1 MMSALPVQQKPVALP
16 VNFESIPTS
25 LKERQQWLLWQYEYD
40 GKRWTKVPKQSNG
53 RHASTKHPDTWTTF
67 DKVRDEYQ
75 TGGFDGIGIVLVD
88 DLFGIDFDHVLDA
101 NRNPEAWA
109 DEVLRQFP
117 GTYVEISPSGDGL
130 HLFGLG
136 ELVDCGKSGPGN
148 RLECYDQ
155 KSPRYFTMTG
165 HEFRSGYE
173 VTEQQ
178 DGQNWLHEHYY
189 RQSAKPGDS
198 NVVELVQPQASALTD
213 DEIIERA
220 SHIGDGERFRKL
232 FYDGHCFDHPSASEA
247 DLALCN
253 MFARFTRDAD
263 QIDGL
268 FRRSAL
274 FRGKWDELH
283 TAGQTY
289 GQTTISKALTGE
301 NAAKQVEAAV
311 PRTGG
316 FVRAADAMAE
326 STTVD
331 WLIDGV
337 MEQGTSC
344 MLFGASAS
352 GKSFVAID
360 WSCCIA
366 TGTDWHGQDVAPG
379 AVFYIVG
386 EGQKGF
392 NRRLFAWEKAND
404 VSLQTAPLYLWQ
416 SPVPLSD
423 LNSVKRLADDITKA
437 ASENEPPRM
446 IVIDTLAR
454 NIGNSD
460 ENSNK
465 DMGALMNLLD
475 TYLRLPF
482 NASVVIVHHTGNGDK
497 DRLRGASGLT
507 GAVDYEYRVDK
518 KGDDRSLVCKKNK
531 EGEEGTEHHF
541 RIERV
546 PLDDGMSS
554 AALVMLD
561 ATSKQAVGA
570 KLSDAAKTCLRVLRN
585 ITEFEGVEPPD
596 ELKQALGLM
605 YSPIVVPKSKLK
617 QASIEAGIS
626 NGSAD
631 ACRRAFDRA
640 FDRLVNEAN
649 LVGTCGDYVWLK

>member
-1 MMSALPVQQKPVALP
+1 MSALPVQKKPVALP
-16 VNFESIPTS
+16 VNFEGIPAS
-25 LKERQQWLLWQYEYD
+25 LKERPQWLLWQYEYD

-53 RHASTKHPDTWTTF
+53 RHASTKNPNTWTNF
-67 DKVRDEYQ
+67 DQVRDEYQ
-75 TGGFDGIGIVLVD
+75 SGEFDGIGIVLVD
-88 DLFGIDFDHVLDA
+88 GLFGIDFDHVLDA
-101 NRNPEAWA
+101 DCNPEAWA
-109 DEVLRQFP
+109 DDVLRQFP
-117 GTYVEISPSGDGL
+117 HTYVERSPSGDGL

-136 ELVDCGKSGPGN
+136 ELVECGKAGPGN

-165 HEFRSGYE
+165 HEFRSGYD

-178 DGQNWLHEHYY
+178 EGQSWLHEHYY
-189 RQSAKPGDS
+189 SQSAKPVDS
-198 NVVELVQPQASALTD
+198 NVVELVQRQGKVLTD

-220 SHIGDGERFRKL
+220 SHIGDGERFRNL
-232 FYDGHCFDHPSASEA
+232 FHDGHCFDHPSASEA

-268 FRRSAL
+268 FRRSGL
-274 FRGKWDELH
+274 YREKWDESH

-326 STTVD
+326 TTTVD

-344 MLFGASAS
+344 MLFGASGS

-404 VSLQTAPLYLWQ
+404 VSLHTAPLYLWQ

-423 LNSVKRLADDITKA
+423 PNSVKRLADDITKA

-454 NIGNSD
+454 NIGGAD
-460 ENSNK
+460 ENSNR
-465 DMGALMNLLD
+465 DMGLLMNLLD
-475 TYLRLPF
+475 THLRLPF
-482 NASVVIVHHTGNGDK
+482 NASVVIVHHSGNGDK

-518 KGDDRSLVCKKNK
+518 KGDERSLVCKKNK

-561 ATSKQAVGA
+561 ATSKKAAGA
-570 KLSDAAKTCLRVLRN
+570 KLGDAAKTCLRVLRD

-605 YSPIVVPKSKLK
+605 YPPLVVPKSKLK

-626 NGSAD
+626 NGSPD

-649 LVGTCGDYVWLK
+649 LVATYGDYVWSK

>member
-16 VNFESIPTS
+16 VKFEGIPAS
-25 LKERQQWLLWQYEYD
+25 LKKRSQWLLWQYEYD
-40 GKRWTKVPKQSNG
+40 GQRWTKVPKQSNG
-53 RHASTKHPDTWTTF
+53 RHASTKNPDTWTTF

-75 TGGFDGIGIVLVD
+75 TGEFDGIGIVLVD

-109 DEVLRQFP
+109 DEVLRRFP

-136 ELVDCGKSGPGN
+136 ELVECGKAGPGN

-165 HEFRSGYE
+165 HEFRSGFN

-178 DGQNWLHEHYY
+178 DGQHWLYEHYY
-189 RQSAKPGDS
+189 SQSTKPVDS
-198 NVVELVQPQASALTD
+198 NVVELVQPQGKVLTD
-213 DEIIERA
+213 DEIIEKA
-220 SHIGDGERFRKL
+220 SRVGDGERFRKL
-232 FYDGHCFDHPSASEA
+232 FYDGHYVDHPSASEA

-274 FRGKWDELH
+274 YREKWDELR
-283 TAGQTY
+283 TADQTY
-289 GQTTISKALTGE
+289 GQMTILKALTGE
-301 NAAKQVEAAV
+301 NATKQVEAAV

-326 STTVD
+326 TSTVD

-344 MLFGASAS
+344 MLFGASGS

-366 TGTDWHGQDVAPG
+366 TGTDWHDQEVAPG

-392 NRRLFAWEKAND
+392 NRRLHAWEKAND
-404 VSLQTAPLYLWQ
+404 VSLQTAPLYLLR

-423 LNSVKRLADDITKA
+423 PNSVKRLADDITKA

-465 DMGALMNLLD
+465 DMGLLMNLLD
-475 TYLRLPF
+475 THLRLPF
-482 NASVVIVHHTGNGDK
+482 NASVVIVHHSGNGDK

-518 KGDDRSLVCKKNK
+518 KGDERSLVSKKNK
-531 EGEEGTEHHF
+531 EGEEGTEYHF

-561 ATSKQAVGA
+561 ATSKKAVGA
-570 KLSDAAKTCLRVLRN
+570 KLSDAARKCLCVLRD
-585 ITEFEGVEPPD
+585 ITDIYGVEPPD

-605 YSPIVVPKSKLK
+605 YPPLVVPKNKLK
-617 QASIEAGIS
+617 QASIDAGIS
-626 NGSAD
+626 NGSPD

-640 FDRLVNEAN
+640 LDRLVNHAN
-649 LVGTCGDYVWLK
+649 LIATHGDYVWVK